1 MVVSGVV
8 ERSAVDRMILRFSRS
23 KSANEIAEL
32 TGLSP
37 VVVAERRERLLADR
51 DVLSHRQRELLMLVE
66 AEEML
71 VEFRDR
77 LSNAKER
84 NYSGLLN
91 AGRQL
96 MAFIREIG
104 ADRRAAEDE
113 IGRIT
118 AAHARL
124 FGRAFDVALGVVAEG
139 LVDEYGVDE
148 SVLDG
153 LVAEGLRRAQA
164 ELGGEVVEG

>member
-1 MVVSGVV
+1 MSGEV
-8 ERSAVDRMILRFSRS
+8 ERSAADRLILRFSRS
-23 KSANEIAEL
+23 KSLNEIAEL

-51 DVLSHRQRELLMLVE
+51 DVLSHRQRELLLLNE

-71 VEFRDR
+71 VELRER
-77 LSNAKER
+77 LSDSKER
-84 NYSGLLN
+84 NFAGLLN

-96 MAFIREIG
+96 MTFIREIG
-104 ADRRAAEDE
+104 RDRKETEEE

-124 FGRAFDVALGVVAEG
+124 FGRAFDRALEHVSAG
-139 LVDEYGVDE
+139 LVEEYGVDE
-148 SVLDG
+148 SVMDG
-153 LVAEGLRRAQA
+153 LVAEGLVRARA
-164 ELGGEVVEG
+164 ELGREVVEE